1 MSKLNADQHF
11 ALSVIP
17 HYQVTLR
24 KLLEIAPAEDLQDGI
39 LDGEFSSPLVLAL
52 SEFEPFKVGPMA
64 SRRSERTSQ
73 ALLEAIERLE
83 GTLRELPNLFTSA
96 LQDALPAAPAS
107 KARS

>member
-1 MSKLNADQHF
+1 MAKLTADQHS

-24 KLLEIAPAEDLQDGI
+24 KVLEIAPAEDLQDAI
-39 LDGEFSSPLVLAL
+39 LDREFSSPLVLAL

-83 GTLRELPNLFTSA
+83 GTLRELPLMFTRA
-96 LQDALPAAPAS
+96 LQDGLAPPLS
-107 KARS
+107 SRKG